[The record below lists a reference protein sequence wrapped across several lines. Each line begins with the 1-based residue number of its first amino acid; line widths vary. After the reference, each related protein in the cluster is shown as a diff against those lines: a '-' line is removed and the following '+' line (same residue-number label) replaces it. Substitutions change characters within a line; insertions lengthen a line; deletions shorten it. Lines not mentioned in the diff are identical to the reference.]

1 MSIAERT
8 GTLDTV
14 PQRVPEQVRRM
25 PPPPMQLRTSVSRT
39 PRRWNLLS
47 VIGLLA
53 AACCF
58 WQSLPAVSSLWKDQ
72 AQANVAPAPVGLHSF
87 DGIDKVTRRLRRAVR
102 EGATYAERKQGI
114 LNALDEMANLMKT
127 GNFLN

>member
-1 MSIAERT
+1 MSIAERA

-25 PPPPMQLRTSVSRT
+25 PPPPMQLRTSVSRK

-58 WQSLPAVSSLWKDQ
+58 WQGVPAVSSLWKDQ
-72 AQANVAPAPVGLHSF
+72 AQANVAPVPTAQRQLEHVQIKDLRP
-87 DGIDKVTRRLRRAVR
+87 RR
-102 EGATYAERKQGI
+102 
-114 LNALDEMANLMKT
+114 
-127 GNFLN
+127 FFHWP